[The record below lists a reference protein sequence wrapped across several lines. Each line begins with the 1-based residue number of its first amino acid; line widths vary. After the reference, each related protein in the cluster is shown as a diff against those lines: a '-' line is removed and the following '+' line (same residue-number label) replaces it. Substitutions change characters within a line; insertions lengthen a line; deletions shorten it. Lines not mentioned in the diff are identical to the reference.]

1 VLALQDH
8 FQNTFSSE
16 SEDMLDVGVDAMS
29 SSSNSHAWALQ
40 FVNVTRLQPILE
52 AIDDDTTG
60 FITIAEMNRFTSS
73 KPDNWRLVLLHS
85 RMDAI
90 S

>member
-1 VLALQDH
+1 
-8 FQNTFSSE
+8 
-16 SEDMLDVGVDAMS
+16 MLDVGVDVMS

-73 KPDNWRLVLLHS
+73 KPDDWRLVLLHS
-85 RMDAI
+85 RMDTI